1 MKVTVESLPDSQV
14 LLNIEIDPER
24 VESSLND
31 AYKRLAPRARVP
43 GFRPGKAPR
52 ALVERHYGRETL
64 LHEALDRLVPTVV
77 SEAIEQ
83 EKLDIVDRPDL
94 EIASL
99 DPVVVKATVP
109 VRPTIELGD
118 YRSIRV
124 EQPPIEVDPARVDE
138 SLESLRER
146 YATVEPVERPIEEG
160 DVIRADVRAEA
171 DGGEL
176 FSEEE
181 AELTV
186 TDEGLKTLPG
196 LREKLIGLAAGARE
210 TFEVS
215 IPEEDEQELAGVT
228 ITYTVHVKDVKARV
242 LPELDDE
249 FAKEVGEGFPTL
261 QALRER
267 VEGDIRS
274 RLEREAENKLEEEAL
289 EKLVAQATIE
299 YPPQLVEREV
309 ERMMVDQGAPDDRRS
324 FERLLQRA
332 GLNEAQVR
340 GQFRPAAEE
349 RVRRSLVVS
358 RLREMEGIAVA
369 PEDVDAELARMTE
382 GPNGD
387 QLRQIF
393 DTETGRQALERSLLQ
408 QRLSERLRQIVR
420 GEAPELPAVAAGTEP
435 EPAVTAAAEPD
446 ARTTDSPARPESA
459 PDAVSQEE
467 ETATETE
474 PAT

>member
-1 MKVTVESLPDSQV
+1 LKVTVESLPDSQV
-14 LLNIEIDPER
+14 LLNIEIEPER

-31 AYKRLAPRARVP
+31 AYKRLAPRTRVP

-109 VRPTIELGD
+109 VRPTVELGD
-118 YRSIRV
+118 YRSIRI
-124 EQPPIEVDPARVDE
+124 EQAPIEVEPSQVDE
-138 SLESLRER
+138 SLQSLRER
-146 YATVEPVERPIEEG
+146 YATVEPIERPVEEG
-160 DVIRADVRAEA
+160 DVVRADVRAVA
-171 DGGEL
+171 DGNEL
-176 FSEEE
+176 FSEED
-181 AELTV
+181 AELRV
-186 TDEGLKTLPG
+186 TDEGLTSLPG
-196 LREKLIGLAAGARE
+196 LHDKLIGLAAGAGE

-215 IPEEDEQELAGVT
+215 IPEGDEHELAGRT
-228 ITYTVHVKDVKARV
+228 ITYTVHLKDVKART

-267 VEGDIRS
+267 IESDIRT
-274 RLEREAENKLEEEAL
+274 RLETEAQHKLEEEAL
-289 EKLVAQATIE
+289 DKLVELATTE
-299 YPPQLVEREV
+299 YPPQLIEREV

-332 GLNEAQVR
+332 GLNEEQVR
-340 GQFRPAAEE
+340 GQFRPTATE
-349 RVRRSLVVS
+349 RVRRSLVLS
-358 RLREMEGIAVA
+358 RLREVEGITVT
-369 PEDVDAELARMTE
+369 PDDVDAELRRMTE
-382 GPNGD
+382 GPNGE

-393 DTETGRQALERSLLQ
+393 DTETGRQAIERSLLN
-408 QRLSERLRQIVR
+408 QRVAERLRQIVR
-420 GEAPELPAVAAGTEP
+420 GEAPELGE
-435 EPAVTAAAEPD
+435 TAATE
-446 ARTTDSPARPESA
+446 TTADSPPTAPEEVESA
-459 PDAVSQEE
+459 PDAAGQEAE
-467 ETATETE
+467 AAPETR
-474 PAT
+474 PAE